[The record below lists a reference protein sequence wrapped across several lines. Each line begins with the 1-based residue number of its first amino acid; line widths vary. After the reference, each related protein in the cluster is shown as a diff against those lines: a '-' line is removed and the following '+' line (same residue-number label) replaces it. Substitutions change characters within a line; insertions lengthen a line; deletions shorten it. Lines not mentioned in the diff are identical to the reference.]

1 MVVFF
6 GHDFLFVLKCPNFLT
21 LKVATYVKQV
31 KVGRGKRVHLVAKKT
46 SSAEKVVL
54 Y

>member
-6 GHDFLFVLKCPNFLT
+6 GHDFLFVLKYPNFLT
-21 LKVATYVKQV
+21 LKVATYVKQ

-46 SSAEKVVL
+46 SSGEKVVL